1 MSNEEGAGINNDD
14 NQQIQRL
21 QQQAAA
27 LFELRREHY
36 TLITEKRKVDLENQM
51 LRATSD
57 GGEQRMRE
65 RQHFDEMINERDN
78 QILDLKERLMKRDF
92 DNA

>member
-1 MSNEEGAGINNDD
+1 MAQDMKSIREQQQQAGFLRPHQNLATNEEAVGANIGGSP
-14 NQQIQRL
+14 QVQKL

-27 LFELRREHY
+27 LFDLRREHY

-57 GGEQRMRE
+57 GGE
-65 RQHFDEMINERDN
+65 
-78 QILDLKERLMKRDF
+78 
-92 DNA
+92 